1 MFPGATARTMPA
13 MSKRL
18 RTLTV
23 TLSIVASVLAGAWS
37 PAAAGG
43 ISRSDG
49 NDVPGPLDLASMR
62 LTPISGGDRIQIRT
76 LGKFTATQL
85 DGDAGWFEVD
95 FDTNAD
101 RKYDFW
107 AVVFY
112 AKGKLFAVQGQG
124 QNALRKMPAR
134 RVDTRTVS
142 FDLAHRNLGN
152 ISSYDFVVYS
162 IWRAKPCSNAN
173 PCVDTIPNR
182 YPLIRH
188 DFTPPTISWGAV
200 PAISTDV
207 SATLDF
213 DVHATVH
220 DDTYGS
226 GLKRWTLQQRQ
237 DAGSWTTIA
246 SGGTKSVTES
256 VTGVQGEVTFVRVL
270 ALDKQGN
277 RKTSSTKKTVVPWDD
292 RNAFFDYSAPAT
304 EANAVSGAFLGTTST
319 LAQGTIVTAT
329 LPAGTDL
336 CVLGGPTSTTTSAAA
351 QLSIDGTPFT
361 TFNEDDAT
369 AYRSPQ
375 CAGSVIGD
383 GAIITLEVT
392 SAEPFVFDGLVL
404 KR

>member
-1 MFPGATARTMPA
+1 MRA

-18 RTLTV
+18 RTLTI
-23 TLSIVASVLAGAWS
+23 TLSVVASVLAGAWS
-37 PAAAGG
+37 PAGAGG

-112 AKGKLFAVQGQG
+112 AKGKLFAIQGQG
-124 QNALRKMPAR
+124 QNALRKMPVR

-142 FDLAHRNLGN
+142 FDIAHRNLGN

-188 DFTPPTISWGAV
+188 DFTAPTISWGAV
-200 PAISTDV
+200 PEISIDV

-226 GLKRWTLQQRQ
+226 GVKRWTLQQRQ
-237 DAGSWTTIA
+237 NAGSWTTIA
-246 SGGTKSVTES
+246 SGRTKSVTES
-256 VTGVQGEVTFVRVL
+256 VTGVQGEVTIVRVL
-270 ALDKQGN
+270 AVDKQGN
-277 RKTSSTKKTVVPWDD
+277 RRTSSTKKTVVPWDD
-292 RNAFFDYSAPAT
+292 QNALFFDYSTPGT
-304 EANAVSGAFLGTTST
+304 EASAVSGAFLGTTST

-329 LPAGTDL
+329 LPAGSDL
-336 CVLGGPTSTTTSAAA
+336 CFLGGPTSSGNTAAA
-351 QLSIDGTPFT
+351 ELSIGGTPFT
-361 TFNEDDAT
+361 TFNENDAT
-369 AYRSPQ
+369 AYRTPH
-375 CAGSVIGD
+375 CAGTTIGA
-383 GAIITLEVT
+383 GAVITLEVT

>member
-1 MFPGATARTMPA
+1 MRA

-18 RTLTV
+18 RTLTI
-23 TLSIVASVLAGAWS
+23 TLSVVASMLAGAWS
-37 PAAAGG
+37 PAVAGG

-112 AKGKLFAVQGQG
+112 AKGKLFAIQGQG
-124 QNALRKMPAR
+124 QNSLRKLPVR

-142 FDLAHRNLGN
+142 FDIAHRNLGN

-162 IWRAKPCSNAN
+162 IWRNKPCSNTN
-173 PCVDTIPNR
+173 VCVDTIPNR

-188 DFTPPTISWGAV
+188 DFTAPTISWGAV
-200 PAISTDV
+200 PVLSTDV

-213 DVHATVH
+213 DVHFAVH

-226 GLKRWTLQQRQ
+226 GVKRWTLQQRQ

-246 SGGTKSVTES
+246 SGRTKNVTES

-270 ALDKQGN
+270 AVDKQGN

-292 RNAFFDYSAPAT
+292 RNALFDYSAPAT
-304 EANAVSGAFLGTTST
+304 EANAVSGAYLGTTST

-336 CVLGGPTSTTTSAAA
+336 CILGGPTSTGTSAAA
-351 QLSIDGTPFT
+351 QLKIEGNLFT
-361 TFNEDDAT
+361 TFNENDAT
-369 AYRSPQ
+369 AYRSPH
-375 CAGSVIGD
+375 CAGSVIGAD
-383 GAIITLEVT
+383 AIITLEVT

>member
-1 MFPGATARTMPA
+1 MPA

-18 RTLTV
+18 RTPTIA
-23 TLSIVASVLAGAWS
+23 LSIVASMLVGAWS
-37 PAAAGG
+37 PAVAGG

-49 NDVPGPLDLASMR
+49 NDVQGPLDLASMR

-76 LGKFTATQL
+76 LEKFTATQL

-107 AVVFY
+107 AVVLY

-124 QNALRKMPAR
+124 KNALRKLPVR
-134 RVDTRTVS
+134 RVDGKTVS
-142 FDLAHRNLGN
+142 FDIAHRNLGN

-162 IWRAKPCSNAN
+162 IWRAKPCSNTN
-173 PCVDTIPNR
+173 VCVDTIPNR

-188 DFTPPTISWGAV
+188 DFTAPTIPWGAV
-200 PAISTDV
+200 PAISSDV

-213 DVHATVH
+213 DVHFAVH
-220 DDTYGS
+220 DDQYGS
-226 GLKRWTLQQRQ
+226 GVRRWTLQQRQ

-246 SGGTKSVTES
+246 AGGTKNVTES

-270 ALDKQGN
+270 AVDKQGN
-277 RKTSSTKKTVVPWDD
+277 KRTSSTKKTVVPWDD
-292 RNAFFDYSAPAT
+292 RNALFDYSAPAT
-304 EANAVSGAFLGTTST
+304 ETDAVSGAFLGTTST

-336 CVLGGPTSTTTSAAA
+336 CFLGGPTSTGTSAAA
-351 QLSIDGTPFT
+351 LLSIDGTPFT
-361 TFNEDDAT
+361 TFNENDAT
-369 AYRSPQ
+369 AYRTPH
-375 CAGSVIGD
+375 CAGSVIGAD
-383 GAIITLEVT
+383 AVITLEVT

>member
-1 MFPGATARTMPA
+1 MPA

-18 RTLTV
+18 RTLTIV
-23 TLSIVASVLAGAWS
+23 LSVVASVLVGAWS
-37 PAAAGG
+37 PAVAGG

-62 LTPISGGDRIQIRT
+62 LTPISGGDRIQIRS
-76 LGKFTATQL
+76 LAKFTATQL

-112 AKGKLFAVQGQG
+112 AKGKLFAIQGQG
-124 QNALRKMPAR
+124 QNALRKLPVR
-134 RVDTRTVS
+134 RVDPRTVS
-142 FDLAHRNLGN
+142 FDIAHRNLGN

-200 PAISTDV
+200 PVVSTDV

-213 DVHATVH
+213 DVHFSVH

-226 GLKRWTLQQRQ
+226 GVKRWTLQQKQ
-237 DAGSWTTIA
+237 DAGSWTAIA
-246 SGGTKSVTES
+246 SGRTKNVTES
-256 VTGVQGEVTFVRVL
+256 VTGVQGQVTFVRVL
-270 ALDKQGN
+270 AVDKQGN

-292 RNAFFDYSAPAT
+292 RNPLFEYSAPAT
-304 EANAVSGAFLGTTST
+304 EANTVSGAFLGTTST

-336 CVLGGPTSTTTSAAA
+336 CFLGGPTSTGTSAAA
-351 QLSIDGTPFT
+351 QLSIGGTPFT
-361 TFNEDDAT
+361 TFNENDAT
-369 AYRSPQ
+369 AYRSPH
-375 CAGSVIGD
+375 CAGS
-383 GAIITLEVT
+383 AISADAVITLEVT
-392 SAEPFVFDGLVL
+392 SVEPFVFDGLVL